1 MIRKILVLSGLLIS
15 FSLAAQT
22 PTAPRPASPRQQ
34 FPGLFEAVQLGR
46 VFPDNKTFVDAEP
59 REAPTVIL
67 AAYAQLKDQP
77 NFRLRDFVEAYF
89 RLPAATGPT
98 YRTHVAAGLR
108 HHLDT
113 LWTVLRRP
121 GQDSVSRYSS
131 LLPLPQA
138 YVVPGGRFR
147 EVYYWDSYFTMLGL
161 RESGRPELIRGMVD
175 NFAYLITRY
184 GFIPNGNR
192 TYYLTRS
199 QPPFFGRMVT
209 LLASLQTR
217 PTAADSVRLAYHPA
231 LLREYE
237 FWMAAADSVAP
248 GAAARSVVRLPDG
261 TLLNR
266 YWDQSTEPREESYQ
280 EDVAVAA
287 RAGSRPA
294 ADVYRNMR
302 AAAASGWDF
311 SSRWFVPGQ
320 GLESIRT
327 TELVPVD
334 LNCLLYEVEMQLA
347 HTSRLRREPALAQQ
361 LETRARARRQA
372 IRRYCW
378 DSQANWFMDY
388 DWVRRQPAPVRT
400 LAGVM
405 PLTVGVATASQ
416 ARQVAVGLRQK
427 FLRPGG
433 LVTTLSTTGQQ
444 WDAPNA
450 WAPLQ
455 WLSVMGL
462 RRYGET
468 ELAQTIVS
476 RWTGLNEQV
485 FRQTGKLMEKYD
497 VEHAALG
504 GGGEYPLQDGF
515 GWTNGVLLDFL
526 RPAAAPQR

>member
-1 MIRKILVLSGLLIS
+1 MIRLLLLLSGLLL
-15 FSLAAQT
+15 SLALPAQP
-22 PTAPRPASPRQQ
+22 PTTLPPSPRQL

-59 REAPTVIL
+59 RDEPAVIL
-67 AAYAQLKDQP
+67 AAYAQFKDQP

-89 RLPAATGPT
+89 RLPATTGPT

-147 EVYYWDSYFTMLGL
+147 EVYYWDSYFTLLGL

-175 NFAYLITRY
+175 NFAYLISRY

-199 QPPFFGRMVT
+199 QPPFFGRMVA
-209 LLASLQTR
+209 LLAGLQPR
-217 PTAADSVRLAYHPA
+217 PAAADSVRLAYHPA
-231 LLREYE
+231 LLREYQ

-248 GAAARSVVRLPDG
+248 GQARRSVVRLPDG

-266 YWDQSTEPREESYQ
+266 YWDRSAQPREESYQ

-287 RAGSRPA
+287 RTTSRPA
-294 ADVYRNMR
+294 AGVYRDLR

-311 SSRWFVPGQ
+311 SSRWLVPGQ

-334 LNCLLYEVEMQLA
+334 LNCLLYEVEGQLA
-347 HTSRLRREPALAQQ
+347 HTSRLRGEPALAQR
-361 LETRARARRQA
+361 LETRARARRRA

-378 DSQANWFMDY
+378 DEQANWFVDY

-400 LAGVM
+400 LAGVV
-405 PLTVGVATASQ
+405 PLTVGVASRSQ
-416 ARQVAVGLRQK
+416 ARHVAAGLRQN

-455 WLSVMGL
+455 WLAVTGL

-468 ELAQTIVS
+468 ALAQTIVG

-497 VEHAALG
+497 VDHPATPG

-526 RPAAAPQR
+526 RPAAPPPR